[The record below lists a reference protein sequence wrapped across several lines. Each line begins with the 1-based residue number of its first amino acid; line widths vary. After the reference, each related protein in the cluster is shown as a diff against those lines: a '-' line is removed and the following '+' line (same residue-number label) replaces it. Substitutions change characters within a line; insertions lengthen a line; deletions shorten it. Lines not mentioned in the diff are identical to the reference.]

1 MGARGKMGRGGVAE
15 RVANPAFKMASAA
28 NMADEGDLT
37 NFHRPFH
44 DASQTR
50 KVICPENECVEKLLF
65 FENSGLNQHFRI
77 IHKKEA
83 VANKVY
89 SDNEEFIR
97 ARNAKIYFF
106 VIRNEIED
114 TGVNYSYILNIWT
127 ILSYRDMLMS
137 KNVYINILFEGFK
150 RHLVRRRL

>member
-15 RVANPAFKMASAA
+15 RLANPAFKMASAA

-37 NFHRPFH
+37 HFHRPFH
-44 DASQTR
+44 DASQPR

-83 VANKVY
+83 VANDLSKSTQIMKNLYGQETLKYISLLSEMKSKV
-89 SDNEEFIR
+89 R
-97 ARNAKIYFF
+97 A
-106 VIRNEIED
+106 
-114 TGVNYSYILNIWT
+114 
-127 ILSYRDMLMS
+127 
-137 KNVYINILFEGFK
+137 
-150 RHLVRRRL
+150 